1 MSRTSPQFY
10 EVMKYPVPQQ
20 QDLYRYI
27 NEIQEG
33 ESKTLPDDQPIQTQ
47 FSRQTE
53 NDLMKSYQS
62 FLSERVNFLRHIPF
76 IRQIYLCNSITFNA
90 LHPWSDIDLCI
101 ITKPWYLRYAR
112 LWSWLFFSFLQLKR
126 SAWRGDHSY
135 RFCLSFYIDA
145 EHSNLISLRKQ
156 QGDVYLSYRLAHT
169 VLLYTNNEYP
179 ADYFHSQNTQLLS
192 YLPHHPSTQ
201 TIFLNIPVLE
211 GSSRWKKIIE
221 KILSTLP
228 GQRLQNLIRLIRG
241 WIINT
246 YKTSKLS
253 SHSKEH
259 IIVSWTMLKFYTDK
273 RTVYQHK
280 RKSASN
286 KDKSKW

>member
-90 LHPWSDIDLCI
+90 LHP
-101 ITKPWYLRYAR
+101 
-112 LWSWLFFSFLQLKR
+112 
-126 SAWRGDHSY
+126 
-135 RFCLSFYIDA
+135 
-145 EHSNLISLRKQ
+145 
-156 QGDVYLSYRLAHT
+156 
-169 VLLYTNNEYP
+169 
-179 ADYFHSQNTQLLS
+179 
-192 YLPHHPSTQ
+192 
-201 TIFLNIPVLE
+201 
-211 GSSRWKKIIE
+211 
-221 KILSTLP
+221 
-228 GQRLQNLIRLIRG
+228 
-241 WIINT
+241 
-246 YKTSKLS
+246 
-253 SHSKEH
+253 
-259 IIVSWTMLKFYTDK
+259 
-273 RTVYQHK
+273 
-280 RKSASN
+280 
-286 KDKSKW
+286 